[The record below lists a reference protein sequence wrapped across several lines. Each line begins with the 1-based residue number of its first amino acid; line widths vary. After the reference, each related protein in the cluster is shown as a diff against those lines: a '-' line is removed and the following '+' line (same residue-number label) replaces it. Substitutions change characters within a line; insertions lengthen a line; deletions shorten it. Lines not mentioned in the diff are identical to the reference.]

1 MQFRGAISVASR
13 CLLRRDAHLDDG
25 ATFDANDQWQSTHII
40 SGNQRTLMS
49 APPSTHRLPMLS
61 HSRSTKA
68 PRLPATLLNGS
79 CSDGIKVV
87 GACAGPGFTWSVKG
101 EPGRLADC

>member
-1 MQFRGAISVASR
+1 MQFRDGQGSSGE
-13 CLLRRDAHLDDG
+13 LRLHRGLRDCPSDCMHLDVRAAFDAHH
-25 ATFDANDQWQSTHII
+25 QWQSTHII

-87 GACAGPGFTWSVKG
+87 GACAGPGFT
-101 EPGRLADC
+101 

>member
-1 MQFRGAISVASR
+1 
-13 CLLRRDAHLDDG
+13 
-25 ATFDANDQWQSTHII
+25 
-40 SGNQRTLMS
+40 
-49 APPSTHRLPMLS
+49 MLS

-101 EPGRLADC
+101 EPGRRGRRGEHMHALGPFGFSVKGEPGRLADCCRSPTWSLYVPAAPME

>member
-1 MQFRGAISVASR
+1 
-13 CLLRRDAHLDDG
+13 
-25 ATFDANDQWQSTHII
+25 
-40 SGNQRTLMS
+40 
-49 APPSTHRLPMLS
+49 MLS

-101 EPGRLADC
+101 EPGRRGRRSEHMHALGWFGRLKRALQGRRGEHMHALGPFGFSVKGEPGRLADC

>member
-1 MQFRGAISVASR
+1 
-13 CLLRRDAHLDDG
+13 
-25 ATFDANDQWQSTHII
+25 
-40 SGNQRTLMS
+40 
-49 APPSTHRLPMLS
+49 LPMLS

-101 EPGRLADC
+101 EPGRRGRRGEHMHALGPFGFSVKGEPGRLADC

>member
-49 APPSTHRLPMLS
+49 APPSTPNISGNQRTS
-61 HSRSTKA
+61 SVAINA
-68 PRLPATLLNGS
+68 P
-79 CSDGIKVV
+79 
-87 GACAGPGFTWSVKG
+87 
-101 EPGRLADC
+101 